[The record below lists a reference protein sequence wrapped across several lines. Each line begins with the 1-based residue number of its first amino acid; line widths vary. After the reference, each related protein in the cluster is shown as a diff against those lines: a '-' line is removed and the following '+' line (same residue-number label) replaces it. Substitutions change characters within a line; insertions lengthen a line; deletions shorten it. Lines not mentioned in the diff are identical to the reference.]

1 MSDATELIANKA
13 IAARLVATN
22 VPSPCISVCRMD
34 ARTGWCEGCYR
45 SLDEISQWSQLDD
58 AGKRALW
65 LQIEQRLTLKTA

>member
-1 MSDATELIANKA
+1 
-13 IAARLVATN
+13 
-22 VPSPCISVCRMD
+22 MD